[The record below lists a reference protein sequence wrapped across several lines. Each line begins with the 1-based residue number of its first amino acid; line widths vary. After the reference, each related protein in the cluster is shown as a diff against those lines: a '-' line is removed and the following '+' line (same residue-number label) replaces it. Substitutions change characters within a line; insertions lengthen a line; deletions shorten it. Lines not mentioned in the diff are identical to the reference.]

1 MPTEVVT
8 LVPADGASLTVT
20 GDYSLGLEADWG
32 DHVVAP
38 ALATGPDVVGGVV
51 GTRTRQTSEMVLPI
65 RVKST
70 TASAYLTAIE
80 ELERVASD
88 LALKGGT
95 VTRQLDF
102 GSGSLSEELE
112 AEVLSCDIDTE
123 DGWMQP
129 NRLTSVVTLTMERSP
144 VWLAVEE
151 ELAADST
158 FTDSVKRL
166 AFTAGGNLP
175 GPARAVF
182 TDNDST
188 ARRFL
193 ELGGAFEQTPQ
204 TVEYLAD
211 DFGRTVSSS
220 VTGVAATDVITA
232 TAHGLAV
239 GDKVRFTSISGGSGL
254 TANTTYHVV
263 SVPSA
268 DTLTISATAGGA
280 AVNFTTNITAG
291 TLVQILGAGNL
302 ATDANAIGGEALTVT
317 PVLPV
322 WTTVDIL
329 EDLPHSGSYRIRLR
343 TKGGEEDSQ
352 FISRVVWRSGSGQ
365 WKDLGGRVETP
376 DATNYYDLDAGALY
390 KYDSAS
396 TIDLRVD
403 VKSTAF
409 SSQTYSLN
417 GLTITP
423 TNHYSVSRG
432 TPIEAP
438 AAGASAF
445 DDFNTL
451 ALGSSLDNSDG
462 GGTNR
467 TAPVGG
473 TWNEAGSGATDEW
486 VRQGDAEGL
495 ALRRQGADDAT
506 TNIGTGYYAYLT
518 DGTSATTYDDVEVVV
533 NGSLN
538 HSGSSNTQTV
548 LGAVARF
555 IDANNW
561 LMACLR
567 HRRKSDGK
575 YVTYFSAYKRV
586 AGTITELKRK
596 TIDVEY
602 ARDEATITLAATAAG
617 TWEARLGPS
626 YNATLTDTDSDL
638 ASPSGAIDEGKAG
651 MYSLIQSSNTDD
663 AYTQVTSISGYGS
676 ATTST
681 YTDVIRDD
689 GIGVITS
696 ENAYSAATGG
706 TTPVDFTPQGSRL
719 WIPPGAG
726 EITAKVRSAD
736 SDSEPDE
743 GFDLDTGLTLYHRR
757 AYAHLPDALE

>member
-291 TLVQILGAGNL
+291 TLVEILGAGNL

-343 TKGGEEDSQ
+343 TKGGEDDSQ
-352 FISRVVWRSGSGQ
+352 FVSRVVWRSGSGQ

-403 VKSTAF
+403 VKSTAS

-432 TPIEAP
+432 VPIEAP
-438 AAGASAF
+438 ATGAVGF

-451 ALGSSLDNSDG
+451 TDLASLDNSDG

-467 TAPVGG
+467 TAPQGG
-473 TWNEAGSGATDEW
+473 TWQEAGSGAATEW
-486 VRQGDAEGL
+486 VKFTYGVLRQIANDSTSNL
-495 ALRRQGADDAT
+495 
-506 TNIGTGYYAYLT
+506 GTGHYAYLT

-533 NGSLN
+533 KGSLD
-538 HSGSSNTQTV
+538 HVGSTTTQTI
-548 LGAVARF
+548 LGAIARF
-555 IDANNW
+555 TDANNW
-561 LMACLR
+561 LMACVR
-567 HRRKSDGK
+567 HRRKSDGT
-575 YVTYFSAYKRV
+575 YVTYFAAYKRV
-586 AGTITELKRK
+586 TSTITQLDQK
-596 TIDVEY
+596 TVPEY
-602 ARDEATITLAATAAG
+602 VRDGTQITISADATG
-617 TWEARLGPS
+617 NWEARLGPD
-626 YNATLTDTDSDL
+626 YNALLEGNDSDL
-638 ASPSGAIDEGKAG
+638 ASPAGAIDEGKVG
-651 MYSLIQSSNTDD
+651 MYSLIQSSSAPSRTF
-663 AYTQVTSISGYGS
+663 VTELNAYGS

-681 YTDVIRDD
+681 FTDVIRDD

-696 ENAYSAATGG
+696 ENAYAAAAGG

-726 EITAKVRSAD
+726 EITAKVRSSD